1 MADTIRTG
9 PTGQTPAQPKHR
21 WWALVVIG
29 LAQLMVMLDASIVSI
44 ALPSAQNSLGF
55 DNTGRQWIVTA
66 YSLAFGSLLLLGG
79 RLADLFG
86 RKTTFIIGIAG
97 FAAAS
102 AVGGAANG
110 FTMLVVARAVQGLFA
125 ALLAPAALSL
135 LTTTFTDTKE
145 RARAFG
151 IFGAISSSGGAL
163 GLVLGGLLTEYLNW
177 RWTMYVNDAIAVPA
191 LIGAVLFIPRSIP
204 AQRPQ
209 LDIPGVVLVSSGLFG
224 IVYGFAN
231 AETHDWDNWMTWGFL
246 AAGSV
251 LLLAFFLWQT
261 RAKHPVLPVRILV
274 DRDRAASLSAL
285 LISSAGMFGVL
296 LFLTYY
302 LQSTLGYSPVKSG
315 VAFLPLVGALM
326 VGSQLAT
333 NWLVPKLGPKVVVP
347 CGAVLA
353 TGGLVWLTRLD
364 LHSGYAG
371 HVLPPILLVGGGIGL
386 LMTTSMSRATLGVRA
401 DDQGVASAAVNTTQ
415 QVGGAIGTALLNTLA
430 ASAVTDYTKDHLT
443 DPLVQEK
450 AALHSYAVTYW
461 WAAGFFAVAL
471 IITVV
476 MFRSKKS
483 STAPVEGP
491 RATPLATGAVGT
503 GGDDASAIHGRVCD
517 GVGNPA
523 PHTAITVLDTAGR
536 QLARTTSREDG
547 SYAVDTAERGTLV
560 LVGSAPD
567 HQPRAVTLVLNETPV
582 SHDLVILRSTGG
594 LAGTVC
600 GGDGEALS
608 DVPVQATDRRGEV
621 TASTTSGN
629 DGSYRISDLLPGHY
643 TLSASAPGHLPATV
657 PASVRAEDTP
667 GEVRL
672 FVAATLRGRVH
683 SQDGRTPD
691 NARVTLI
698 DAAGDVVA
706 TRTTSADG
714 SYSFTGLSIQQY
726 TLITSGNP
734 PVATPVTLNGSHDG
748 VDILLSRKEP

>member
-1 MADTIRTG
+1 MADTVRTA
-9 PTGQTPAQPKHR
+9 PSGQTPAQAKHR
-21 WWALVVIG
+21 WWALAVIG

-44 ALPSAQNSLGF
+44 ALPSAQKSLEF

-79 RLADLFG
+79 RLADVFG
-86 RKTTFIIGIAG
+86 RKTTFIIGVAG
-97 FAAAS
+97 FAVAS

-110 FTMLVVARAVQGLFA
+110 FIMLVVARAVQGLFA

-151 IFGAISSSGGAL
+151 IFGAISASGGAI

-191 LIGAVLFIPRSIP
+191 LIGAILFIRRSIP
-204 AQRPQ
+204 AERPQ

-246 AAGSV
+246 AAGGV
-251 LLLAFFLWQT
+251 LLLAFLLWQT
-261 RAKHPVLPVRILV
+261 RAKHPVLPLRILV

-285 LISSAGMFGVL
+285 LISSAGTFGVL

-315 VAFLPLVGALM
+315 VAFLPLVSALM

-333 NWLVPKLGPKVVVP
+333 NWLVPKFGPKVVVP
-347 CGAVLA
+347 FGALLA

-364 LHSGYAG
+364 LHSGYTG

-415 QVGGAIGTALLNTLA
+415 QVGGAISTALLNTLA
-430 ASAVTDYTKDHLT
+430 AGAVTDYTKDHLS

-461 WAAGFFAVAL
+461 WSAGFFAVAL
-471 IITVV
+471 IITVL
-476 MFRSKKS
+476 MFRRKKRS
-483 STAPVEGP
+483 SMPAEGSPAAPDAG
-491 RATPLATGAVGT
+491 TVGT

-517 GVGNPA
+517 GAGA
-523 PHTAITVLDTAGR
+523 PVPHAAITVLDTAGR

-567 HQPRAVTLVLNETPV
+567 HQPGVVTLVLNEAPL
-582 SHDLVILRSTGG
+582 SQDLVILPSMGG
-594 LAGTVC
+594 LAGTVR

-608 DVPVQATDRRGEV
+608 DVLVVATDQRGEV

-629 DGSYRISDLLPGHY
+629 DGGYRISDLLPGHY
-643 TLSASAPGHLPATV
+643 TLSASAPGHRPATV
-657 PASVRAEDTP
+657 PTGVSAEGASGDI
-667 GEVRL
+667 RL
-672 FVAATLRGRVH
+672 FVAATLRGTVRT
-683 SQDGRTPD
+683 QDGRAPD
-691 NARVTLI
+691 DARVTLI
-698 DAAGDVVA
+698 DAVGDVVA

-726 TLITSGNP
+726 TLITSGHP
-734 PVATPVTLNGSHDG
+734 PVATPVTLSGGQDC